1 MDLIRNEFVSGDV
14 SSVVPDDSGIE
25 LVDAEEFS

>member
-1 MDLIRNEFVSGDV
+1 MDLIRNEFVNGD
-14 SSVVPDDSGIE
+14 STAADDDSGIE